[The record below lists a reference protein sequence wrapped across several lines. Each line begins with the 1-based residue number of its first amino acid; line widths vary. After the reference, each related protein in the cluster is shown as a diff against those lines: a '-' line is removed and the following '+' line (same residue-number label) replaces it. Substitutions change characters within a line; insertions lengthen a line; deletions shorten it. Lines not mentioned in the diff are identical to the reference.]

1 MAVMKIFV
9 EGIADEVFL
18 SHYIEATFGIKLDRK
33 SVFVNAGGYTNIE
46 HIVLPEFSLTT
57 DQVNLV
63 IFDADYPNNGGGY
76 GTRKK
81 YIVDVKAKFQIE
93 FELFLYPNN
102 SSDGDLETLLCDIIS
117 DEHKGIFE
125 CWDGFEECISHANK
139 GYSIP
144 ARKSKVHT
152 YLEVLHG
159 NTNAEKEKCK
169 EKNRNYLDDTIWNL
183 KHPSLDSLKKFL
195 APYFS

>member
-1 MAVMKIFV
+1 MKIFV

-18 SHYIEATFGIKLDRK
+18 AHFIEDTFGIKPDRK
-33 SVFVNAGGYTNIE
+33 SLFVKTGGYTNIE
-46 HIVLPEFSLTT
+46 HNALPEFSLTT

-63 IFDADYPNNGGGY
+63 IFDADYPSNRGGY
-76 GTRKK
+76 GIRKT
-81 YIVDVKAKFQIE
+81 YIEQVKAKFQIK

-117 DEHKGIFE
+117 DEHRRIFE
-125 CWDGFEECISHANK
+125 CWDGFEDCISKAKK

-169 EKNRNYLDDTIWNL
+169 EKNRNYLDNTIWNL
-183 KHPSLDSLKKFL
+183 KHPSLEELKKFL
-195 APYFS
+195 TPYFS